1 MTDDTLIIDPP
12 VTPFSP
18 PDDIR
23 AWLRALTSLRAD
35 TPENSPARETVDEA
49 VATAT
54 DWLTMINLARE

>member
-1 MTDDTLIIDPP
+1 MTDDTIIIDPP

-18 PDDIR
+18 PDEIR

-49 VATAT
+49 IAMATE
-54 DWLTMINLARE
+54 WLAMADAPRE